1 LADLALKKL
10 DCGYINHYV
19 NYRFIN
25 KRIYDFMD
33 VYKGEIVLG
42 ISKHNPLSQK
52 KKISEDDLIGQD
64 LLYYSGE
71 SSEYMKD
78 TFLATLSN
86 DFTKYHVRK
95 VLSIEKMMIDCSL
108 NQGLAYV
115 TEGLFEKFM
124 CHDLNIVFKHI
135 ESKKIAQT
143 YNMQLVFRKD
153 NQSEAL
159 RSFIKSI
166 KEMKNI

>member
-1 LADLALKKL
+1 
-10 DCGYINHYV
+10 
-19 NYRFIN
+19 
-25 KRIYDFMD
+25 MD

-95 VLSIEKMMIDCSL
+95 VLSIEKWWL
-108 NQGLAYV
+108 
-115 TEGLFEKFM
+115 
-124 CHDLNIVFKHI
+124 IV
-135 ESKKIAQT
+135 
-143 YNMQLVFRKD
+143 R
-153 NQSEAL
+153 
-159 RSFIKSI
+159 
-166 KEMKNI
+166 

>member
-1 LADLALKKL
+1 
-10 DCGYINHYV
+10 
-19 NYRFIN
+19 
-25 KRIYDFMD
+25 
-33 VYKGEIVLG
+33 
-42 ISKHNPLSQK
+42 
-52 KKISEDDLIGQD
+52 
-64 LLYYSGE
+64 
-71 SSEYMKD
+71 
-78 TFLATLSN
+78 
-86 DFTKYHVRK
+86 
-95 VLSIEKMMIDCSL
+95 MMIDCSL